1 MNVHVPA
8 CHVCAQI
15 YLHMHVKQS
24 PYIHFQANRDHNLL
38 GNHAPVGGELM
49 LPRTVSTPSMLNPR
63 PLMLHASWQ
72 TSYQSSM
79 TAECGCLRRRHP
91 KRTPCSVEL
100 LVASCS
106 SGSCSSSPVL
116 ASVPRLE
123 AESASAGAGRVSSD
137 DLLPWVTAG
146 GARVAEP

>member
-49 LPRTVSTPSMLNPR
+49 LPRTVSTPSMLSPR
-63 PLMLHASWQ
+63 PLMLQASWQ

-91 KRTPCSVEL
+91 KQTPCSFWWHRAHLDLAHRRPCWPPYRAWRPSPL
-100 LVASCS
+100 LRKVMVP
-106 SGSCSSSPVL
+106 SGAALGCWNPLPPLSP
-116 ASVPRLE
+116 
-123 AESASAGAGRVSSD
+123 
-137 DLLPWVTAG
+137 
-146 GARVAEP
+146 